1 MTEAMR
7 EALGEKPVALGGREE
22 AVLPRGSEEP
32 VILSEACA
40 PAGATQ
46 ASNRPQGGSWR
57 AVKDPPEEE
66 PVILSEA
73 KDPPVRSE
81 KPGDPSTPLR
91 SAQDD
96 SAIPDYRSHFA
107 SLVAQG
113 EALRE
118 ELPGFD
124 LDAALHDPAFLRLT
138 APGLGVGVREAW
150 CALHREA
157 FEERAA
163 RRGAEEAK
171 ALLART
177 AAQGA
182 LRPREGGGLDAA
194 ALTSPDPRALS
205 RGARERLRDEIR
217 AAAARGEKLYP

>member
-1 MTEAMR
+1 M
-7 EALGEKPVALGGREE
+7 
-22 AVLPRGSEEP
+22 
-32 VILSEACA
+32 
-40 PAGATQ
+40 Q

-57 AVKDPPEEE
+57 AV
-66 PVILSEA
+66 

-138 APGLGVGVREAW
+138 APGLGVGERRYLVRVSTSDGMRVLFLSPCTIAQSLLNDAFLY
-150 CALHREA
+150 ALRSFLMEMQVSILLLRSNLEKRGTA
-157 FEERAA
+157 D
-163 RRGAEEAK
+163 GAEEAK